1 LSQRSRSEALTR
13 PEWDGSLT
21 TEFGRVAWTR
31 STSPG
36 RTRPFGRVPG
46 VAGLALGL
54 AAVAAAWWLL
64 APAQLG
70 GSTAFTTVD
79 GTSMEPTFQRSDL
92 VALRASKTY
101 RVGDIAGYHST
112 LLGRVVLHRIV
123 AMHDGRYRFK
133 GDHNSFVDP
142 EQPARGQLVGRLWF
156 TIPKAGRAVESLHT
170 PWIVAVVAA
179 LLVVA
184 LLGGGTPTSRERDSS

>member
-1 LSQRSRSEALTR
+1 LTR
-13 PEWDGSLT
+13 PGWDETLPT
-21 TEFGRVAWTR
+21 AYGRAARTR
-31 STSPG
+31 SALPG
-36 RTRPFGRVPG
+36 RARRFECVLG
-46 VAGLALGL
+46 VVGLTLGL

-92 VALRASKTY
+92 VALRAAKTY
-101 RVGDIAGYHST
+101 RVGDIAGYRST

-123 AMHDGRYRFK
+123 AIHDGRYGFK

-142 EQPARGQLVGRLWF
+142 EQPRRDQLVGRLWF
-156 TIPKAGRAVESLHT
+156 RIPRAGRAVDALHT

-179 LLVVA
+179 LLVFA
-184 LLGGGTPTSRERDSS
+184 LLGGGTRTRRDGDSS